1 MAAYHLRTEAEK
13 GAAVDDVAAL
23 PERYRNEVLDPRT
36 AFAGDHVLVAAIGDA
51 TVGCLVMTGPVDGRT
66 EIKRLW
72 TDPAHRGRGVAASL
86 VDAALRRAAE
96 SGVHTVRLSVWEWRA
111 AAIGLYER
119 LGFVVAES
127 WDGRDRLVC
136 MTRAV

>member
-1 MAAYHLRTEAEK
+1 
-13 GAAVDDVAAL
+13 VAAL
-23 PERYRNEVLDPRT
+23 PERYRNEVLAPRV
-36 AFAGDHVLVAAIGDA
+36 AFAGDSVLVAATGDA
-51 TVGCLVMTGPVDGRT
+51 AVGCLVMTGPADGQR

-72 TDPAHRGRGVAASL
+72 TDPAHRGRGVAAGL
-86 VDAALRRAAE
+86 LGAALTQAAD

-119 LGFVVAES
+119 FGFVVAES

-136 MTRAV
+136 MTAPVPRT